1 MIGIYGGTF
10 DPVHF
15 GHLRTAVEVRE
26 VFNLQKLLLL
36 PSHQPP
42 HREMPGASSK
52 MRLEMLQLAINN
64 QSGLE
69 IDIREIDRKGPS
81 YMVDTLQSLRLDYQQ
96 QPLLLFMGL
105 DAFADLSSWDR
116 WQTLFDYAH
125 IVVMDRPESKK
136 NVLSEF
142 LGQKHVDDKRQLEQS
157 SHGKLYFQKV
167 TQLGISASQI
177 RKIFLNQKNPA
188 YLLPREVISY
198 IYQHKLY
205 QDTECKQINC

>member
-26 VFNLQKLLLL
+26 IFDLKKLLLL

-42 HREMPGASSK
+42 HRETPGASSN
-52 MRLEMLQLAINN
+52 MRLEMLQLAVSN

-69 IDIREIDRKGPS
+69 VDTREIDRKGTS
-81 YMVDTLQSLRLDYQQ
+81 YMVDTLQLIHAEYQQ

-105 DAFADLSSWDR
+105 DAFAGLSSWHR
-116 WQTLFDYAH
+116 WQALFDYAH

-136 NVLSEF
+136 SVLSDF
-142 LGQKHVDDKRQLEQS
+142 LKEKQVNDRQQLKRSL
-157 SHGKLYFQKV
+157 HGKLYFQKV
-167 TQLGISASQI
+167 TQMEISASQI
-177 RKIFLNQKNPA
+177 REIFFKQKNPA
-188 YLLPREVISY
+188 YLLPNEVISY

-205 QDTECKQINC
+205 QDIECKQTSC